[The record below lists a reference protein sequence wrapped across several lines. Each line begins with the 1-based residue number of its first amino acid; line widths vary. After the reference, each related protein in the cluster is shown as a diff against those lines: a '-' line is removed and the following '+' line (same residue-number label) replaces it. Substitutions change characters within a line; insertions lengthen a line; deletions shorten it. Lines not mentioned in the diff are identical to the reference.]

1 MRQPLKSYLPNL
13 KSWGNNSFYT
23 FKCKK
28 KKKKAR
34 IQIYIDNKMYMMT
47 SIKELIY

>member
-13 KSWGNNSFYT
+13 KSWRNNSFYT
-23 FKCKK
+23 FKC

-47 SIKELIY
+47 SIKELTY